1 MILYI
6 IIIILLMHYIFT
18 FFMSTQ
24 LQSKIFVNNYIGK
37 KYNVINNSIY
47 VFGSKWWHIK
57 QLIIILISIILSVFF
72 TDKSIST
79 LEVIVLGIIIDQIYR
94 IFLLYYAKRNNLI
107 NIKV

>member
-1 MILYI
+1 
-6 IIIILLMHYIFT
+6 MHYIFT

-24 LQSKIFVNNYIGK
+24 LQRKIFVNNYIGK

-47 VFGSKWWHIK
+47 VFGNKWLHIK

>member
-1 MILYI
+1 
-6 IIIILLMHYIFT
+6 MHYIFT

-24 LQSKIFVNNYIGK
+24 LQRKIFVNNYIGK

-94 IFLLYYAKRNNLI
+94 IFLLYYAKRNNFI

>member
-24 LQSKIFVNNYIGK
+24 LQRKIFVNNYIGK

-94 IFLLYYAKRNNLI
+94 IFLLYYAKRNNFI

>member
-18 FFMSTQ
+18 FFTSPQ
-24 LQSKIFVNNYIGK
+24 LQRKIFVNNYIGK

>member
-18 FFMSTQ
+18 FFMSAQ
-24 LQSKIFVNNYIGK
+24 LQRKIFVNNYISK

-47 VFGSKWWHIK
+47 VFGNKRWHIK

-72 TDKSIST
+72 ADKSIST

-94 IFLLYYAKRNNLI
+94 ILLLYYAKRNNLI
-107 NIKV
+107 HIKV

>member
-24 LQSKIFVNNYIGK
+24 LQRKIFVNNYISK

>member
-24 LQSKIFVNNYIGK
+24 LQRKIFVNNYIGK